1 MNCFK
6 VAAVILALAIPAGAG
21 AMEFQTPGAV
31 GIGGAGVARATDARA
46 SYWNPAGLAF
56 HEKSFSSR
64 LNAGVGININSSL
77 AENVDKIGKMDV
89 NNLQNLSFTNP
100 GTTADNLS
108 ATAQA
113 VEYIGIVNDL
123 DHNKGTLVATP
134 GGMLAFQFSNIGV
147 AAIVSTELVSFPA
160 DVSPLGVVT
169 PGTDTTNVRPGD
181 PAVASMSNFAIGI
194 GATGAT
200 SPGTLF
206 NTTQRTAIETAFIN
220 NGATAGEATAIV
232 NTLEGQLQSS
242 TGNKSGQTPQQLADA
257 LIHMA
262 DSFTSGQSIE
272 NNNTNV
278 VLTGIAL
285 AEIPIAYGHQF
296 DLGSFGKMGLGAAFK
311 IMRGTVFFSSKQL
324 VSLNDSSDIFK
335 DVRDNKTDSTN
346 FGVDLG
352 AQWRY
357 EDLKFTGPIN
367 VGLVVKNI
375 NSPEFDSFPA
385 SGSFLPDKIKVE
397 PQARVGVALDP
408 LSWLTLAADMDVTK
422 NKTVLP
428 GLDSQNIGGGLEA
441 HFSWIAVRAG
451 VYKNIAESSN
461 KPVITAGLSLG
472 PQWLRLDIDAAA
484 STEKATYDN
493 SSYPREAKVEFGL
506 STMF

>member
-6 VAAVILALAIPAGAG
+6 VAAVVLTLAIPAVAG
-21 AMEFQTPGAV
+21 ALEFQTPGAV

-64 LNAGVGININSSL
+64 LSVGVGININSSL

-89 NNLQNLSFTNP
+89 NELQDLSFSIASLD
-100 GTTADNLS
+100 TAANLN

-123 DHNKGTLVATP
+123 DHNQGRLVATP

-147 AAIVSTELVSFPA
+147 AAIVSSELVSFPK
-160 DVSPLGVVT
+160 S
-169 PGTDTTNVRPGD
+169 DTTNVRPGD
-181 PAVASMSNFAIGI
+181 LSVATMSDFATGI
-194 GATGAT
+194 GATGVIP
-200 SPGTLF
+200 PGTLF
-206 NTTQRTAIETAFIN
+206 DTSQRTAIQTAFIN
-220 NGATAGEATAIV
+220 NGATPSEATAIV
-232 NTLEGQLQSS
+232 NRLEGQLQST
-242 TGNKSGQTPQQLADA
+242 TGNKSEQTSQQLADA

-262 DSFTSGQSIE
+262 DSFTSGAGSIE
-272 NNNTNV
+272 NNESSIE
-278 VLTGIAL
+278 LTGIAL
-285 AEIPIAYGHQF
+285 AEIPIAYGHKF
-296 DLGSFGKMGLGAAFK
+296 DLGSFGKVGLGAAFK
-311 IMRGTVFFSSKQL
+311 IMRGTVFYTTKQL

-335 DVRDNKTDSTN
+335 DVRDNKEDSTN

-357 EDLKFTGPIN
+357 EDLEFMGPIN

-385 SGSFLPDKIKVE
+385 AGSVLPDKIKVE
-397 PQARVGVALDP
+397 PQARVGIALDP

-472 PQWLRLDIDAAA
+472 PEWLRLDIDGAA
-484 STEKATYDN
+484 STEKAKYDN
-493 SSYPREAKVEFGL
+493 KSYPREAKVEFGL